1 MRNPDVR
8 HGFFGREG
16 GHSNGIYKSLN
27 CGLGSDDDRDNVMR
41 NRTHVA
47 TALGLEPENLVTA
60 FQSHTADVAII
71 NGVPDDPPQVDA
83 LVTNK
88 RGLALGVLAADCTP
102 VLLADAGAGIIGA
115 AHAGWRG
122 ALDGILDMTVQVMCE
137 IGGRRQDI
145 HAVIGPTIR
154 QVSYEVGVEFRD
166 RFEAANTNNA
176 AFFIHSDRRGFF
188 RFDLPGY
195 VARRLGT
202 LGLAS
207 VFDTGI
213 DTYANDTRFFSY
225 RRATHAN
232 EPDYGRQI
240 SAITLGPAKF
250 GCEKTDMPT

>member
-8 HGFFGREG
+8 HGFFGRQG
-16 GHSNGIYKSLN
+16 GHSTGLYSSLN
-27 CGLGSDDDRDNVMR
+27 CGLGSDDDRAAVQR

-47 TALGLEPENLVTA
+47 TALGLAPDQLVTA

-71 NGVPDDPPQVDA
+71 NGVPDEPPRVDA

-88 RGLALGVLAADCTP
+88 SGLALGVLAADCTP
-102 VLLADAGAGIIGA
+102 VLFADARAGVIGA

-122 ALDGILDMTVQVMCE
+122 ALDGVLDMTVQVMCE
-137 IGGRRQDI
+137 IGGKRQDI

-154 QVSYEVGVEFRD
+154 QISYEVGVEFRD
-166 RFEAANTNNA
+166 RFEIADQRNGR
-176 AFFIHSDRRGFF
+176 FFIHSERRGYF

-195 VARRLGT
+195 VAKRLDA

-207 VFDTGI
+207 VSDTGD
-213 DTYANDTRFFSY
+213 DTYANETRFFSF
-225 RRATHAN
+225 RRATHRQ

-240 SAITLGPAKF
+240 SAITLGPATF
-250 GCEKTDMPT
+250 DTPA

>member
-16 GHSNGIYKSLN
+16 GHSTGIYGSLN
-27 CGLGSDDDRDNVMR
+27 CGLGSNDDQANVAR
-41 NRTHVA
+41 NRAHVA
-47 TALGLEPENLVTA
+47 TALGLAPEYLVTA

-71 NGVPDDPPQVDA
+71 NGVPDAPPQVDA
-83 LVTNK
+83 LVTDK

-102 VLLADAGAGIIGA
+102 VLFADAKAGIIGA

-122 ALDGILDMTVQVMCE
+122 AADGVLDMTVQVMCE
-137 IGGRRQDI
+137 IGGKRQDI

-166 RFEAANTNNA
+166 RFHAANTANA
-176 AFFIHSDRRGFF
+176 RFFIHSDRRGFF

-195 VARRLGT
+195 VAMRLGA

-207 VFDTGI
+207 VSDTGE
-213 DTYANDTRFFSY
+213 DTYADKARFFSY

-240 SAITLGPAKF
+240 SAITLGPANF
-250 GCEKTDMPT
+250 NRPA